1 MVLRDRA
8 GASAT
13 YQFYQVK
20 QHVEAAA
27 DRVVC
32 VVGGPG
38 EGKST
43 LAAMMLESAGDAFIH
58 AAHFC
63 KRTDTN
69 RQVSVPITFVLD
81 SFIAL
86 SCALLSHPWAAADDA
101 CLFFRISSVYA
112 TH

>member
-27 DRVVC
+27 DRVAC

-43 LAAMMLESAGDAFIH
+43 LAAMMLQNAGDTFVH

-69 RQVSVPITFVLD
+69 RQVRVPNAFLLD
-81 SFIAL
+81 SCICP
-86 SCALLSHPWAAADDA
+86 SRTLLSIHSGCD
-101 CLFFRISSVYA
+101 
-112 TH
+112 

>member
-1 MVLRDRA
+1 MHFHSYSSDLMVLRNRA
-8 GASAT
+8 GPSSA
-13 YQFYQVK
+13 YRFHQVK

-43 LAAMMLESAGDAFIH
+43 LAAMMLENVGDTFVH

-69 RQVSVPITFVLD
+69 RQVRGSHTVARALATFPRFCQNRD
-81 SFIAL
+81 
-86 SCALLSHPWAAADDA
+86 CD
-101 CLFFRISSVYA
+101 
-112 TH
+112 

>member
-1 MVLRDRA
+1 M
-8 GASAT
+8 
-13 YQFYQVK
+13 K

-43 LAAMMLESAGDAFIH
+43 LAAMMLENVGDAFVH

-69 RQVSVPITFVLD
+69 RQVRGSHTLRVHKQ
-81 SFIAL
+81 
-86 SCALLSHPWAAADDA
+86 LSHAFVAWAATNET
-101 CLFFRISSVYA
+101 C
-112 TH
+112 

>member
-1 MVLRDRA
+1 MHFHSYSSDLMVLRNRA
-8 GASAT
+8 GPSSA
-13 YQFYQVK
+13 YQFHQVK

-43 LAAMMLESAGDAFIH
+43 LAAMMLENSGDTFIH
-58 AAHFC
+58 ATHFC

-69 RQVSVPITFVLD
+69 RQVRASTFLID
-81 SFIAL
+81 SRFFP
-86 SCALLSHPWAAADDA
+86 SCMK
-101 CLFFRISSVYA
+101 F
-112 TH
+112 

>member
-1 MVLRDRA
+1 MHSYSADLLALRQRA
-8 GASAT
+8 GPSSA
-13 YQFYQVK
+13 YNFLKVK
-20 QHVEAAA
+20 QHVAAAA
-27 DRVVC
+27 DRVFC

-69 RQVSVPITFVLD
+69 RQVRG
-81 SFIAL
+81 
-86 SCALLSHPWAAADDA
+86 SHT
-101 CLFFRISSVYA
+101 LRV
-112 TH
+112 H

>member
-1 MVLRDRA
+1 MVLRNRA
-8 GASAT
+8 GPSSS
-13 YQFYQVK
+13 YQFHQVR

-32 VVGGPG
+32 VVGDPG

-43 LAAMMLESAGDAFIH
+43 MAAMMLESASDKFIH
-58 AAHFC
+58 ASHFC

>member
-1 MVLRDRA
+1 M
-8 GASAT
+8 
-13 YQFYQVK
+13 K

-27 DRVVC
+27 DRVAC

-43 LAAMMLESAGDAFIH
+43 LAAMMLENVGDTFVH

-69 RQVSVPITFVLD
+69 RQVRGSHTF
-81 SFIAL
+81 A
-86 SCALLSHPWAAADDA
+86 CAL
-101 CLFFRISSVYA
+101 A
-112 TH
+112 TFPRVCQNMGCD

>member
-1 MVLRDRA
+1 MHFHSYSSDLMVLRNRA
-8 GASAT
+8 GPSSA
-13 YQFYQVK
+13 YRFHQVK

-43 LAAMMLESAGDAFIH
+43 LAAMMLENVGDAFVH

-69 RQVSVPITFVLD
+69 RQVRGSHTFFEGYNRCNQND
-81 SFIAL
+81 
-86 SCALLSHPWAAADDA
+86 LLLNHSA
-101 CLFFRISSVYA
+101 
-112 TH
+112 